1 MWDLCYNEIIY
12 GSIDLLEKQDKE
24 AVFVASADDIK
35 IQDVFDM
42 DFLQE
47 FQDNFARSLGMTA
60 VTVDAKGNPVT
71 RPTDWTD
78 FCMNYT
84 RNSPVGKQR
93 CMECDRKGGE
103 ESARSGRPAVYE
115 CHAGLMDFAAPI
127 VLNGKQIGS
136 ILGGQVLTEPLNEDK
151 FRSIAGEIGVDPE
164 KYVEAVRKIKYIP
177 KKNLEA
183 AAQVL
188 YLMANSFSQMGLYK
202 YRLKEMSESINETIT
217 HVSATMEELAASAH
231 EVNDNQQELNREIR
245 NVDEISGKIN
255 EFTSLIKNIAK
266 QTRLLGLNA
275 SIEAARAGTAGAGF
289 SVVAEEI
296 GKLADNSSQTVDKIQ
311 EFTGKINESVT
322 ETVAKGE
329 VTSQIVDQQSAAIN
343 DAARDLTGL
352 SDTAAQLFELAHH
365 K

>member
-1 MWDLCYNEIIY
+1 MADMDNI
-12 GSIDLLEKQDKE
+12 KVQD
-24 AVFVASADDIK
+24 I
-35 IQDVFDM
+35 FDM
-42 DFLQE
+42 EFLQE

-60 VTVDAKGNPVT
+60 VTVDINGNPVT
-71 RPTDWTD
+71 KPTDWTD

-84 RNSPVGKQR
+84 RNSPIGNQR
-93 CMECDRKGGE
+93 CMECDRRGGE
-103 ESARSGRPAVYE
+103 ESARTGRPAVYE

-127 VLNGKQIGS
+127 ILNGKQIGS

-151 FRSIAGEIGVDPE
+151 FRKIAGEIGVDPE
-164 KYVEAVRKIKYIP
+164 KYVEAVRKIKYMP

-183 AAQVL
+183 AVQVL
-188 YLMANSFSQMGLYK
+188 YLMANAFSKMGLYK
-202 YRLKEMSESINETIT
+202 YHLKGMSESINDTVM
-217 HVSATMEELAASAH
+217 HVSAAMEELAASAH
-231 EVNDNQQELNREIR
+231 DVNDNQKELNKEIK
-245 NVDEISGKIN
+245 NVDAISSKIN

-289 SVVAEEI
+289 GVVAEEI
-296 GKLADNSSQTVDKIQ
+296 GKLADNSSDTVDKIQ

-329 VTSQIVDQQSAAIN
+329 ATSQIVDQQSIAIEGAAK
-343 DAARDLTGL
+343 DLMAL
-352 SDTAAQLFELAHH
+352 SETASKLFDLAHT

>member
-1 MWDLCYNEIIY
+1 MADMDNI
-12 GSIDLLEKQDKE
+12 KVQD
-24 AVFVASADDIK
+24 I
-35 IQDVFDM
+35 FDM
-42 DFLQE
+42 EFLQE

-60 VTVDAKGNPVT
+60 VTVDINGNPVT
-71 RPTDWTD
+71 KPTDWTD

-84 RNSPVGKQR
+84 RNSPIGNQR
-93 CMECDRKGGE
+93 CMECDRRGGE
-103 ESARSGRPAVYE
+103 ESARTGRPAVYE

-127 VLNGKQIGS
+127 ILNGKQIGS

-151 FRSIAGEIGVDPE
+151 FRKIAGEIGVDPE
-164 KYVEAVRKIKYIP
+164 KYVEAVRKIKYMP

-188 YLMANSFSQMGLYK
+188 YLMANAFSKMGLYK
-202 YRLKEMSESINETIT
+202 YHLKGMSESINDTVM
-217 HVSATMEELAASAH
+217 HVSAAMEELAASAH
-231 EVNDNQQELNREIR
+231 DVNDNQQELNTEIQ
-245 NVDEISGKIN
+245 NVNDISSKIHD
-255 EFTSLIKNIAK
+255 FTSLIKNIAK

-289 SVVAEEI
+289 GVVAEEI
-296 GKLADNSSQTVDKIQ
+296 GKLADNSSDTVDKIQ

-329 VTSQIVDQQSAAIN
+329 ATSQIVDQQSIAIEGAAK
-343 DAARDLTGL
+343 DLMAL
-352 SDTAAQLFELAHH
+352 SETASKLFDLAHT